1 MLCWCCCNLKSAYA
15 QAMDVDAQQGA
26 GAAPADLGG
35 GAMVVIDGPDIT
47 RLHGQPLDWLLKIKP
62 NKFTAV
68 PPLGHTF
75 QPLVSVPSAC
85 SRHHAALQKRYPLPD
100 ALPKNYFD
108 RKYYDELSR
117 KDQAFSRKLSEKVGC
132 ALFSTAHCRLPIRI
146 TANSRGMTVL
156 VYLPHPSAAVTVGA
170 VKHYA

>member
-1 MLCWCCCNLKSAYA
+1 LKSAYA
-15 QAMDVDAQQGA
+15 QAMDVDAQQGS
-26 GAAPADLGG
+26 GAAPAGLGG

-62 NKFTAV
+62 DKFTAL

-75 QPLVSVPSAC
+75 KPLVNVPSAC

-108 RKYYDELSR
+108 KKYYDGLSR
-117 KDQAFSRKLSEKVGC
+117 QEQAFSRKISEKVGC
-132 ALFSTAHCRLPIRI
+132 ALVSTAYCRLLIRASLP
-146 TANSRGMTVL
+146 TAV
-156 VYLPHPSAAVTVGA
+156 V
-170 VKHYA
+170 